1 MNLITFWGPWQGGQD
16 GLGFSYLNAVRVVGG
31 DGQKEHP
38 SNGEASLIFYP
49 FSSGVWEII
58 LVYHPSFLLQS
69 KVLLCFLS
77 IFKSSEDH

>member
-1 MNLITFWGPWQGGQD
+1 MAGRSEWAWFFIH
-16 GLGFSYLNAVRVVGG
+16 LNAVRVVGG

-38 SNGEASLIFYP
+38 SNGEASLTFYP